1 MYFVLI
7 TSFVCIVGSLVLM
20 FAKYDNEKGI
30 LVISE
35 TNNLYI
41 WIMYVYR
48 NSLFV
53 GIAILFLSL
62 FKFFFIIKKAKLA
75 KEGK

>member
-1 MYFVLI
+1 MLI
-7 TSFVCIVGSLVLM
+7 TSLVTIVGSLVLV
-20 FAKYDNEKGI
+20 FAKYDSERGI

-35 TNNLYI
+35 IDNMYI

-53 GIAILFLSL
+53 GIAVLFLRL
-62 FKFFFIIKKAKLA
+62 FKFFFLIKKAKLA